1 MLTEDSTEAALGGS
15 GIRLAYSCT
24 VHRTIAL
31 HTRVILHRNSRSYT
45 QLAYALD
52 MRLHKHSRLP
62 PVTAAAAAAAAR
74 AIVIVNIR
82 RAYAILQLTR
92 SYPIR
97 IGIWNRTYKAL

>member
-1 MLTEDSTEAALGGS
+1 
-15 GIRLAYSCT
+15 
-24 VHRTIAL
+24 
-31 HTRVILHRNSRSYT
+31 
-45 QLAYALD
+45 

-74 AIVIVNIR
+74 AIVIVNIH